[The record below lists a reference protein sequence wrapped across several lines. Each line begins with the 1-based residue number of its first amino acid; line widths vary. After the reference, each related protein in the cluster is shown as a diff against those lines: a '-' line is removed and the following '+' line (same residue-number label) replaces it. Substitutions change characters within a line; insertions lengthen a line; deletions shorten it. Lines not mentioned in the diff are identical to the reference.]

1 MLNTQEIPF
10 IFIKNTFMQKLV
22 LIASSFLFIGNAIS
36 QTLTPGINL
45 SYIDSSANPRNDIYK
60 FANGKWLNTQKIPA
74 SDGSWGS
81 FNEINERNVANLR
94 ALMIEVSKDTKA
106 IAGSDNQKLRDFYS
120 VAIDSIKADKDGIKP
135 ISADLAA
142 IDLIKT
148 KDELLKTTA
157 MLNKKGVAGMLG
169 FYVYSDFKNS
179 NANTCYLAQS
189 GLGLPDKDFYFEPQ
203 YESVKKE
210 YSEHIARMFECLGN
224 YPESAQAN
232 AVTVMKIETELAKHC
247 QNAVEQRDPQKQYN
261 PFTKTELMK
270 LTPNVNWNIY
280 FAAIGIKTP
289 ENLVLNQ
296 PKFYEGLNT
305 LINSISIAEWK
316 VFLKWNLIESAAP
329 YLSSKFVNENFKFQ
343 GTVLA
348 GKKEMKPR
356 YKRVQAATDEAL
368 GEILGKLYV
377 NKYFD
382 ANSKKKVNEM
392 VDNLIAA
399 YRVRVNSR
407 DWMSTETKAQAQ
419 LKLDKIIKK
428 LGFPDTWINY
438 KSLTIGKESYWKN
451 VAAGRKFQYGRML
464 AKIGKP
470 VDRMEWGMTPP
481 TVNAYYN
488 PTSNEIAFPAGIM
501 QVPFFDINADDA
513 FNYGVMGSIIGHEL
527 THGFDDQGSQ
537 FDADGN
543 LKMWWTESDY
553 KNFTD
558 KTKLII
564 EQFDSYVA
572 IDTLHVKGE
581 LTQGENIADLGGLTM
596 AYYAYQKSLN
606 GKKSP
611 VMAGFTGEQR
621 FFLAWVQGWKTLM
634 RDAALKQQIAT
645 NPHSPGNFRAIGPLS
660 NMQEFYDAF
669 GVKEGDGMFRPVD
682 KRVNIW

>member
-1 MLNTQEIPF
+1 
-10 IFIKNTFMQKLV
+10 MQKLV
-22 LIASSFLFIGNAIS
+22 LIASSLFIGANAFA

-45 SYIDSSANPRNDIYK
+45 SYIDSSVSPRNDIYK
-60 FANGKWLNTQKIPA
+60 FANGKWLATQKIPA

-81 FNEINERNVANLR
+81 FNEINERNVANLK
-94 ALMIEVSKDTKA
+94 ALMLDVSKDTKA
-106 IAGSDNQKLRDFYS
+106 VAGSNNQKLRDFYLT
-120 VAIDSIKADKDGIKP
+120 AIDSTKADKDGIKP
-135 ISADLAA
+135 ISGDLTA

-157 MLNKKGVAGMLG
+157 MLNKKGVGGMLG

-179 NANTCYLAQS
+179 NSNTCYLAQS
-189 GLGLPDKDFYFEPQ
+189 GLGLPDKDFYFEAQ

-232 AVTVMKIETELAKHC
+232 AATIMKIETELAKNS

-261 PFTKTELMK
+261 PFTKVELEK
-270 LTPNVNWNIY
+270 LTPNVSWNVY
-280 FAAIGIKTP
+280 FTAIGIKTP
-289 ENLVLNQ
+289 EIIVINQ
-296 PKFYEGLNT
+296 PKYYEGLNT

-316 VFLKWNLIESAAP
+316 VFLKWNLVQTAAP
-329 YLSSKFVNENFKFQ
+329 YLSSKFVNESFKFQ

-356 YKRVQAATDEAL
+356 YKRVQGATDEAL
-368 GEILGKLYV
+368 GEALGKLYV
-377 NKYFD
+377 EKYFD
-382 ANSKKKVNEM
+382 DKSKKRVNTM

-399 YRVRVNSR
+399 YRVRIESR
-407 DWMSTETKAQAQ
+407 DWMSKETKAQAQ

-428 LGFPDTWINY
+428 LGFPDKWIDY
-438 KSLTIGKESYWKN
+438 KALTITKESYWRN
-451 VAAGRKFQYGRML
+451 VAEARKFQYGRML

-501 QVPFFDINADDA
+501 QVPFFDVNADDA

-572 IDTLHVKGE
+572 IDTLHVNGE

-606 GKKSP
+606 GQKSP
-611 VMAGFTGEQR
+611 VMVGFTGEQR

-634 RDAALKQQIAT
+634 RDASLKQLIAT
-645 NPHSPGNFRAIGPLS
+645 NPHSPGNFRAVGPLS

-669 GVKEGDGMFRPVD
+669 GVKEGDGMYRPVN

>member
-1 MLNTQEIPF
+1 
-10 IFIKNTFMQKLV
+10 MQKIIFAASAL
-22 LIASSFLFIGNAIS
+22 LIGANAFA

-45 SYIDSSANPRNDIYK
+45 SYIDSSVSPRNDIYK

-81 FNEINERNVANLR
+81 FNEINERNIANLR
-94 ALMIEVSKDTKA
+94 ALIADVSKDTKA
-106 IAGSDNQKLRDFYS
+106 LPGSNVQKIRDFYVTAFDS
-120 VAIDSIKADKDGIKP
+120 VKADKDGVAP
-135 ISADLAA
+135 IAADLAA

-148 KDELLKTTA
+148 KDDLLKATA
-157 MLNKKGVAGMLG
+157 KLNKKGIPGMIG

-210 YSEHIARMFECLGN
+210 YSDFVERMFTCLGN
-224 YPESAQAN
+224 APESAKAN
-232 AVTVMKIETELAKHC
+232 AAIIMKIETELAKNC

-261 PFTKTELMK
+261 PYTKAELMK
-270 LTPNVNWNIY
+270 AVPNVNWDIY
-280 FAAIGIKTP
+280 FATIGIKTP
-289 ENLVLNQ
+289 ENIILNQ

-305 LINSISIAEWK
+305 IINSVSIAEWK
-316 VFLKWNLIESAAP
+316 VFLKWNLISTAAP
-329 YLSSKFVNENFKFQ
+329 YLSSKFVAESFRFN
-343 GTVLA
+343 GTVLS

-356 YKRVQAATDEAL
+356 YKRSQASTDDAL
-368 GEILGKLYV
+368 GEALGKLYV
-377 NKYFD
+377 EKYFD
-382 ANSKKKVNEM
+382 GNSKKRVNEM

-399 YRVRVNSR
+399 YRVRINSR
-407 DWMSTETKAQAQ
+407 DWMSAETKAQAQ
-419 LKLDKIIKK
+419 LKLDKLIKK
-428 LGFPDTWINY
+428 LAFPDKWIDY
-438 KSLTIGKESYWKN
+438 SALTITKESYWKN
-451 VAAGRKFQYGRML
+451 ITAARQFQYGRML

-501 QVPFFDINADDA
+501 QVPFFDVNADDA

-543 LKMWWTESDY
+543 LKMWWTETDY

-564 EQFDSYVA
+564 EQFDSFVA
-572 IDTLHVKGE
+572 IDTLHVNGE

-621 FFLAWVQGWKTLM
+621 FFLAWVQGWKSLM
-634 RDAALKQQIAT
+634 RDAYLKQMIAT
-645 NPHSPGNFRAIGPLS
+645 NPHSPGKFRAVGPLS

-669 GVKEGDGMFRPVD
+669 GIKEGDGMYRPAD

>member
-1 MLNTQEIPF
+1 
-10 IFIKNTFMQKLV
+10 MQKLV
-22 LIASSFLFIGNAIS
+22 LIASAILFVGNAIS

-45 SYIDSSANPRNDIYK
+45 SSIDSSVSPRNDIYK
-60 FANGKWLNTQKIPA
+60 FANGKWLSTQKIPA

-81 FNEINERNVANLR
+81 FNEINERNVADLK
-94 ALMIEVSKDTKA
+94 ALMAGLAKDTKA
-106 IAGSDNQKLRDFYS
+106 VAGSNNQKLRDFYLT
-120 VAIDSIKADKDGIKP
+120 AMDSAKADREGIKP

-142 IDLIKT
+142 IDAIKT
-148 KDELLKTTA
+148 KEDLLKTTA
-157 MLNKKGVAGMLG
+157 LLNKKNVGGMIG
-169 FYVYSDFKNS
+169 FYIYSDFKNS
-179 NANTCYLAQS
+179 NANTCYLAQT
-189 GLGLPDKDFYFEPQ
+189 GMGLPDKDFYFEPQ

-210 YSEHIARMFECLGN
+210 YVEHIVRMFECLSN
-224 YPESAQAN
+224 SAESGKNKAE
-232 AVTVMKIETELAKHC
+232 TIIRIETELAKNS

-261 PFTKTELMK
+261 PFTKEELMK
-270 LTPNVNWNIY
+270 LTPNVNWDIY
-280 FAAIGIKTP
+280 FAAVGINTP
-289 ENLVLNQ
+289 DNIVLNQ

-305 LINSISIAEWK
+305 IINSVSIADWK
-316 VFLKWNLIESAAP
+316 VFLKWNLIQTASP
-329 YLSSKFVNENFKFQ
+329 YLSSKFVNESFKFN

-348 GKKEMKPR
+348 GKKEMKPL
-356 YKRVQAATDEAL
+356 YKRVQGSTDEAL
-368 GEILGKLYV
+368 GEALGKLYV
-377 NKYFD
+377 EKYFD
-382 ANSKKKVNEM
+382 DKSKQRVNEM

-399 YRVRVNSR
+399 YRVRIESR
-407 DWMSTETKAQAQ
+407 DWMSKETKAQAQ
-419 LKLDKIIKK
+419 LKLDKVIKK
-428 LGFPDTWINY
+428 LGFPDKWIDY
-438 KSLTIGKESYWKN
+438 SALTITKDSYWKN
-451 VAAGRKFQYGRML
+451 VSAAREFQYKRML
-464 AKIGKP
+464 DKIGKP

-501 QVPFFDINADDA
+501 QVPFFDVNADDA

-564 EQFDSYVA
+564 EQFDAFVA
-572 IDTLHVKGE
+572 IDTLHVNGE

-611 VMAGFTGEQR
+611 MMAGFTGEQR

-634 RDAALKQQIAT
+634 RDASLKQMIAT
-645 NPHSPGNFRAIGPLS
+645 NPHSPGNFRAVGPLS

-669 GVKEGDGMFRPVD
+669 GVKEGDGMYRPAA

>member
-1 MLNTQEIPF
+1 MLITQEIPF
-10 IFIKNTFMQKLV
+10 IFMKNTIMQKLV
-22 LIASSFLFIGNAIS
+22 LIASSILFFGNAIS
-36 QTLTPGINL
+36 QTLAPGINL
-45 SYIDSSANPRNDIYK
+45 SSIDSSVSPRNDIYK
-60 FANGKWLNTQKIPA
+60 FANGKWLSTQKIPA

-81 FNEINERNVANLR
+81 FNEINERNVANLK
-94 ALMIEVSKDTKA
+94 ALMAGLAKDTKA
-106 IAGSDNQKLRDFYS
+106 VAGSNNQKLRDFYLT
-120 VAIDSIKADKDGIKP
+120 AMDSAKADREGIKP
-135 ISADLAA
+135 ISDDLAA
-142 IDLIKT
+142 IDAIKT
-148 KDELLKTTA
+148 KEDLLKTTA
-157 MLNKKGVAGMLG
+157 LLNKKNVGGMIG
-169 FYVYSDFKNS
+169 FYIYSDFKNS
-179 NANTCYLAQS
+179 NANTCYLAQT
-189 GLGLPDKDFYFEPQ
+189 GMGLPDKDFYFEPQ

-210 YSEHIARMFECLGN
+210 YVEHIVRMFDCLSN
-224 YPESAQAN
+224 SVESGKNKAEIII
-232 AVTVMKIETELAKHC
+232 KIETELAKNS

-261 PFTKTELMK
+261 PFTKEELMK
-270 LTPNVNWNIY
+270 LTPNINWDIY
-280 FAAIGIKTP
+280 FAAVGINTP
-289 ENLVLNQ
+289 DNIVLNQ

-305 LINSISIAEWK
+305 IINSVSIADWK
-316 VFLKWNLIESAAP
+316 VFLKWNLIQTAAP
-329 YLSSKFVNENFKFQ
+329 YLSSKFANESFKFN

-356 YKRVQAATDEAL
+356 YKRVQGSTDEAL
-368 GEILGKLYV
+368 GEALGKLYV
-377 NKYFD
+377 ERYFD
-382 ANSKKKVNEM
+382 DKSKKRVNEM

-399 YRVRVNSR
+399 YRVRIESR
-407 DWMSTETKAQAQ
+407 DWMSKETKAQAQ
-419 LKLDKIIKK
+419 LKLDKVIKK
-428 LGFPDTWINY
+428 LGFPDKWIDY
-438 KSLTIGKESYWKN
+438 SALTITKDSYWKN
-451 VAAGRKFQYGRML
+451 VSAAREFQYKRML
-464 AKIGKP
+464 DKIGKP

-501 QVPFFDINADDA
+501 QVPFFDVNADDA

-564 EQFDSYVA
+564 EQFDAFVA
-572 IDTLHVKGE
+572 IDTLHVNGE

-611 VMAGFTGEQR
+611 MMAGFTGEQR

-634 RDAALKQQIAT
+634 RDASLKQMIAT
-645 NPHSPGNFRAIGPLS
+645 NPHSPGNFRAVGPLS

-669 GVKEGDGMFRPVD
+669 GVKEGDGMYRPAA

>member
-1 MLNTQEIPF
+1 
-10 IFIKNTFMQKLV
+10 MQKLV
-22 LIASSFLFIGNAIS
+22 LIASSLFLGANAFA

-45 SYIDSSANPRNDIYK
+45 SYIDSSVSPRNDIYK

-81 FNEINERNVANLR
+81 FNEINENNVANLK
-94 ALMIEVSKDTKA
+94 ALMLQVSKDTKA
-106 IAGSDNQKLRDFYS
+106 LPGTNIQKLRDFYS
-120 VAIDSIKADKDGIKP
+120 TAIDSAKADKDGIKP
-135 ISADLAA
+135 INADLAA

-148 KDELLKTTA
+148 KDDLLKTTA
-157 MLNKKGVAGMLG
+157 ALNKKGVGGMLG

-189 GLGLPDKDFYFEPQ
+189 GLGLPDKDFYFEAQ

-232 AVTVMKIETELAKHC
+232 VATIMKIETELAKNS
-247 QNAVEQRDPQKQYN
+247 QNAVEQRDIQKQYN
-261 PFTKTELMK
+261 PFTKAELVK
-270 LTPNVNWNIY
+270 LTPNVNWDVY
-280 FAAIGIKTP
+280 FATIGIATP
-289 ENLVLNQ
+289 ENIVINQ
-296 PKFYEGLNT
+296 PKYYEGLNT

-316 VFLKWNLIESAAP
+316 VFLKWNLIQTAAP

-356 YKRVQAATDEAL
+356 YKRVQGSTDEAL
-368 GEILGKLYV
+368 GEALGKLYV
-377 NKYFD
+377 EKYFD
-382 ANSKKKVNEM
+382 DKSKKRVNEM

-399 YRVRVNSR
+399 YRVRIESR
-407 DWMSTETKAQAQ
+407 DWMSAETKVQAQ

-428 LGFPDTWINY
+428 LGFPDKWIDY
-438 KSLTIGKESYWKN
+438 TALTITKDSYWKN
-451 VAAGRKFQYGRML
+451 ISAAREFQYKRML
-464 AKIGKP
+464 DKIGKP

-501 QVPFFDINADDA
+501 QVPFFDVNADDA

-543 LKMWWTESDY
+543 LKMWWTETDY

-564 EQFDSYVA
+564 EQFDNYVA

-611 VMAGFTGEQR
+611 VMVGFTGEQR

-634 RDAALKQQIAT
+634 RDAYLKQMIAT
-645 NPHSPGNFRAIGPLS
+645 NPHSPGNFRAVAPLS
-660 NMQEFYDAF
+660 IMQEFYDAF
-669 GVKEGDGMFRPVD
+669 GVKEGDGMFRPVA

>member
-1 MLNTQEIPF
+1 
-10 IFIKNTFMQKLV
+10 MQKLV
-22 LIASSFLFIGNAIS
+22 LIATSLFIGVKAFA
-36 QTLTPGINL
+36 QTPTPGINL
-45 SYIDSSANPRNDIYK
+45 TYIDSSVSPKNDIYK

-94 ALMIEVSKDTKA
+94 ELFTSVSKDVNA
-106 IAGSDNQKLRDFYS
+106 PVGSNSQKLRDFYLT
-120 VAIDSIKADKDGIKP
+120 AIDSTKADKDGVKP
-135 ISADLAA
+135 ISGDLAA

-148 KDELLKTTA
+148 KDDLLKISA
-157 MLNKKGVAGMLG
+157 SLGKKGVSGVIG

-179 NANTCYLAQS
+179 NANTSYLAQS
-189 GLGLPDKDFYFEPQ
+189 GMGLPDKDFYFEPQ

-210 YSEHIARMFECLGN
+210 YSEHIARTFECLGSK
-224 YPESAQAN
+224 PEVAKAH
-232 AVTVMKIETELAKHC
+232 ADVIMKIETELAKNS

-261 PFTKTELMK
+261 PFTKAELVK
-270 LTPNVNWNIY
+270 ITPNVNWDVY
-280 FAAIGIKTP
+280 FTAVGIKTP
-289 ENLVLNQ
+289 EILVLNQ

-305 LINSISIAEWK
+305 LINTISIADWK
-316 VFLKWNLIESAAP
+316 VYMKWKLVDAASP
-329 YLSSKFVNENFKFQ
+329 YLSSAFVNESFKFN

-348 GKKEMKPR
+348 GKKSMKPR
-356 YKRVQAATDEAL
+356 YKRVQGASDEAL
-368 GEILGKLYV
+368 GEVLGKLYV
-377 NKYFD
+377 DKYFD

-399 YRVRVNSR
+399 YRVRIQSR

-428 LGFPDTWINY
+428 LGFPDKWIDY
-438 KSLTIGKESYWKN
+438 TTLKIGKESYWKN
-451 VAAGRKFQYGRML
+451 VSAGRQFQYKRML
-464 AKIGKP
+464 DKIGKP

-501 QVPFFDINADDA
+501 QVPFFDVNADDA
-513 FNYGVMGSIIGHEL
+513 FNYGVMGAIIGHEL

-543 LKMWWTESDY
+543 LKMWWTDTDY

-558 KTKLII
+558 KTKLIV
-564 EQFDSYVA
+564 EQFDAYVA
-572 IDTLHVKGE
+572 IDTLHVNGE
-581 LTQGENIADLGGLTM
+581 LTQGENIADIGGLTM

-611 VMAGFTGEQR
+611 VMVGFTGEQR
-621 FFLAWVQGWKTLM
+621 FFIAWVQGWKTLV
-634 RDAALKQQIAT
+634 RDAYLKQMIAT

-669 GVKEGDGMFRPVD
+669 GVKEGDGMFRPAA

>member
-1 MLNTQEIPF
+1 
-10 IFIKNTFMQKLV
+10 MQKLV
-22 LIASSFLFIGNAIS
+22 LIASSFFLGANAFA

-45 SYIDSSANPRNDIYK
+45 SYIDSSINPRNDIYK
-60 FANGKWLNTQKIPA
+60 FANGKWLATQKIPD
-74 SDGSWGS
+74 SDGAWGS
-81 FNEINERNVANLR
+81 FNEINEHNVANLR
-94 ALMIEVSKDTKA
+94 ELMSEVSKDTKA
-106 IAGSDNQKLRDFYS
+106 LPGSNSQKLRDFYLT
-120 VAIDSIKADKDGIKP
+120 AIDSIKADKDGIKP
-135 ISADLAA
+135 ISADIAA

-148 KDELLKTTA
+148 KNDLIKTTA
-157 MLNKKGVAGMLG
+157 MLNKKGIGGMIG

-179 NANTCYLAQS
+179 DVNTCYLAQT
-189 GLGLPDKDFYFEPQ
+189 GMGLPDKDFYFEPQ

-210 YSEHIARMFECLGN
+210 YSEHIARMFECLGI
-224 YPESAQAN
+224 SSVVAKAN
-232 AVTVMKIETELAKHC
+232 AATIMKIETELAKNS

-261 PFTKTELMK
+261 PFTKVELEK
-270 LTPNVNWNIY
+270 LTPNVNWNLY
-280 FAAIGIKTP
+280 FSSIGIVTP
-289 ENLVLNQ
+289 ENIVLNQ
-296 PKFYEGLNT
+296 PKYYEGLNT
-305 LINSISIAEWK
+305 VINSITIPEWK
-316 VFLKWNLIESAAP
+316 VFLKWNLISTSAP
-329 YLSSKFVNENFKFQ
+329 YLSGKFVNESFKFQ
-343 GTVLA
+343 GTVLS

-356 YKRVQAATDEAL
+356 YKRVQSSADEAL
-368 GEILGKLYV
+368 GEALGKLYV
-377 NKYFD
+377 EKYFD
-382 ANSKKKVNEM
+382 DKSKKRVNEM

-399 YRVRVNSR
+399 YRVRIESR
-407 DWMSTETKAQAQ
+407 DWMSIETKAQAQ

-428 LGFPDTWINY
+428 LGFPDTWIDY
-438 KSLTIGKESYWKN
+438 TALLITKDSYWKN
-451 VAAGRKFQYGRML
+451 VEAGRQFQFNRMI

-501 QVPFFDINADDA
+501 QVPFFDVNADDA

-558 KTKLII
+558 KTKLIV
-564 EQFDSYVA
+564 EQFDNYVA

-621 FFLAWVQGWKTLM
+621 FFLAWVQGWKTLT
-634 RDAALKQQIAT
+634 RDAYLKQMIAT
-645 NPHSPGNFRAIGPLS
+645 NPHAPGNFRAVAPLS

-669 GVKEGDGMFRPVD
+669 GVKEGDGMYRPVA

>member
-1 MLNTQEIPF
+1 
-10 IFIKNTFMQKLV
+10 MQKIV
-22 LIASSFLFIGNAIS
+22 LLASTVLCIGNVVA

-45 SYIDSSANPRNDIYK
+45 SYIDSSVNPRNDIYR

-81 FNEINERNVANLR
+81 FNEINERNVANLK
-94 ALMIEVSKDTKA
+94 ALMASVSKDTKA
-106 IAGSDNQKLRDFYS
+106 VAGSDNQKLRDFYLTAMDS
-120 VAIDSIKADKDGIKP
+120 VKADKDGIKP
-135 ISADLAA
+135 IAGDLAA
-142 IDLIKT
+142 IDAIKT
-148 KDELLKTTA
+148 KDDLFRTTA
-157 MLNKKGVAGMLG
+157 LLNKKGVGGMIG

-179 NANTCYLAQS
+179 NANTCYLAQT
-189 GLGLPDKDFYFEPQ
+189 GMGLPDKDFYFEPQ

-210 YSEHIARMFECLGN
+210 YIEHIVRMFECLGN
-224 YPESAQAN
+224 YPESAKAN
-232 AVTVMKIETELAKHC
+232 ADIVMKIETELAKNA

-261 PFTKTELMK
+261 PFTKVELQK
-270 LTPNVNWNIY
+270 LTPNINYDIY
-280 FAAIGIKTP
+280 FASIGIKTP
-289 ENLVLNQ
+289 ENLVINQ
-296 PKFYEGLNT
+296 PKYYEGLNAI
-305 LINSISIAEWK
+305 INSVSIADWK
-316 VFLKWNLIESAAP
+316 VFLKWNLISTAAP
-329 YLSSKFVNENFKFQ
+329 YLSSKFVAESFKFN
-343 GTVLA
+343 GTVLS

-356 YKRVQAATDEAL
+356 YKRSQAATDEAL
-368 GEILGKLYV
+368 GEALGKLYV
-377 NKYFD
+377 EKYFD
-382 ANSKKKVNEM
+382 DKSKKRVNEM

-399 YRVRVNSR
+399 YRVRIESR
-407 DWMSTETKAQAQ
+407 DWMSKETKAQAQ

-428 LGFPDTWINY
+428 LGFPDKWIDY
-438 KSLTIGKESYWKN
+438 SALTITRESYWKN
-451 VAAGRKFQYGRML
+451 VAAARKFQYNRML

-501 QVPFFDINADDA
+501 QVPFFDVNADDA

-543 LKMWWTESDY
+543 LKMWWTDSDY

-558 KTKLII
+558 RTKLII
-564 EQFDSYVA
+564 EQFDNYVA
-572 IDTLHVKGE
+572 IDTLHVNGE

-634 RDAALKQQIAT
+634 RDASLKQLIAT
-645 NPHSPGNFRAIGPLS
+645 NPHAPGNFRAIAPLS

-669 GVKEGDGMFRPVD
+669 GVKEGDGMYRPAD

>member
-1 MLNTQEIPF
+1 
-10 IFIKNTFMQKLV
+10 MQKIV
-22 LIASSFLFIGNAIS
+22 LLASTLLCVGSAIS

-45 SYIDSSANPRNDIYK
+45 SYIDSTVNPRNDIYK

-81 FNEINERNVANLR
+81 FNEINEHNVANLK
-94 ALMIEVSKDTKA
+94 ALMAIVSKDAKA
-106 IAGSDNQKLRDFYS
+106 VAGSNNQKLRDFYLT
-120 VAIDSIKADKDGIKP
+120 AIDSVKADKDGIKP
-135 ISADLAA
+135 ISAELAA

-148 KDELLKTTA
+148 KADLIKTSA
-157 MLNKKGVAGMLG
+157 LLNKKGVGGMIG

-179 NANTCYLAQS
+179 NANTCYLSQT
-189 GLGLPDKDFYFEPQ
+189 GTGLPDKDFYFEPQ
-203 YESVKKE
+203 YESIKKE
-210 YSEHIARMFECLGN
+210 YVDHIQRMFECLGN
-224 YPESAQAN
+224 YPESAKAN
-232 AVTVMKIETELAKHC
+232 AATVMKIETELAKVS

-261 PFTKTELMK
+261 PFTKAELLK
-270 LTPNVNWNIY
+270 LAPNVNFETY
-280 FAAIGIKTP
+280 FNSLGIKMP

-305 LINSISIAEWK
+305 IINSVTIAEWK
-316 VFLKWNLIESAAP
+316 VFLKWNLIETAAP
-329 YLSSKFVNENFKFQ
+329 YLSSKFVNESFKFN

-356 YKRVQAATDEAL
+356 YKRVQGAIDEAL
-368 GEILGKLYV
+368 GEALGKLYV
-377 NKYFD
+377 EKYFD
-382 ANSKKKVNEM
+382 ETSKKRVNVM

-399 YRVRVNSR
+399 YRIRIESR
-407 DWMSTETKAQAQ
+407 DWMSKETKAQAQ

-428 LGFPDTWINY
+428 LGFPDTWIDY
-438 KSLTIGKESYWKN
+438 KALTIGRESYWKN
-451 VAAGRKFQYGRML
+451 VSAGRKFQYGRML

-501 QVPFFDINADDA
+501 QVPFFDVNADDA
-513 FNYGVMGSIIGHEL
+513 FNYGIMGSIIGHEL

-543 LKMWWTESDY
+543 LKMWWTETDY

-564 EQFDSYVA
+564 EQFNSYVA
-572 IDTLHVKGE
+572 IDTLHVNGE

-606 GKKSP
+606 GQKSP

-634 RDAALKQQIAT
+634 RDASLKQLIAT
-645 NPHSPGNFRAIGPLS
+645 NPHSPGIFRAFGPLS

-669 GVKEGDGMFRPVD
+669 GVKEGDAMYRPAN